1 MLTTFPISR
10 VVRAAVVAVAG
21 VAAVAASIA
30 PAQAQAPSYTG
41 KVTGENGVNVRSAPS
56 IHSEATTS
64 LEKDETVVL
73 ECKMR
78 GTSVDGNKL
87 WYAIHGGTEW
97 VTARYVENVGTAP
110 KWCPQGDTETA
121 MATATSDLNV
131 REGPTT
137 ADQLVGSVPAGDAVE
152 VRCSARSQ
160 DIGGDRTWY
169 ATMTGQ
175 WVTGAYV
182 ELDGG
187 VAECNLDDA
196 A

>member
-1 MLTTFPISR
+1 MLSTFPVSR

-21 VAAVAASIA
+21 VAAVAAGAA
-30 PAQAQAPSYTG
+30 PAQAQSYTG
-41 KVTGENGVNVRSAPS
+41 TVTGENGVNVRSAPS
-56 IHSEATTS
+56 IHSESTTG
-64 LEKDETVVL
+64 LEKGETVVL

-78 GTSVDGNKL
+78 GTSVGDNEV

-97 VTARYVENVGTAP
+97 VTARYVDNVGTAP
-110 KWCPQGDTETA
+110 KWCPQADTETA
-121 MATATSDLNV
+121 TANVTSDLNV

-137 ADQLVGSVPAGDAVE
+137 ADQLVSSVPAGESVE

-187 VAECNLDDA
+187 VAECNLADA
-196 A
+196 P